1 MRNKKQF
8 LLEAGEISNH
18 VVGKL
23 VEELNNEL
31 LYSNILKIMITTEN
45 DTLNL
50 DGSQRQCSL
59 NEEVDF
65 HIQGRVIW
73 TLTANTM
80 QLQ

>member
-1 MRNKKQF
+1 
-8 LLEAGEISNH
+8 
-18 VVGKL
+18 
-23 VEELNNEL
+23 